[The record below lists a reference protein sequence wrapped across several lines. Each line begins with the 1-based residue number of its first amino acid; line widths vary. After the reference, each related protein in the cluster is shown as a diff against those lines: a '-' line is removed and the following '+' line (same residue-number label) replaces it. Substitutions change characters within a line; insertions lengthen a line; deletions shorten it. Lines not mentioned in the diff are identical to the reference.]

1 MKLFAWRLIAVNS
14 LLVIAVVARA
24 ETRPL
29 YGGTVHIA
37 TGEALTSLDPPRA
50 GQDNSAA
57 RANISHLLYETLVT
71 MDERGRMQPELAT
84 WWQVSPD
91 NRKWRFRLRAGIRF
105 NDGTPLTPEIAA
117 VSLRVANPSWRVG
130 TEGDSV
136 VIERE
141 NPDPEL
147 PAELALT
154 QNAISNP
161 GQGGVSA
168 GTGPFRVVDWQ
179 PGKRLSLNANDDYWG
194 GRPFLDSIDIELDKN
209 FHDQMMAF
217 RSGKFDLIE
226 VAPEQ
231 VQKLSIDPQDVR
243 ASVPM
248 QLLALVFGRDPQSPD
263 EKLLRQALALS
274 IDRNSIGSVLLQGA
288 GQPTGSL
295 LPNWMT
301 GYAFVFSTQVDLTQ
315 ARHIRDQIKTIPTWT
330 LGYDTRDSLSH
341 LIAERIALNARD
353 AGLSLRPTAAGEP
366 ELRLVCM
373 SLESSDPWRALQGL
387 AVMSEIAPP
396 AMRNDS
402 VENLYQAE
410 QSLLGTGRVIPLF
423 HLPVVYAASPALRNW
438 KLRKDGRWD
447 FADAWLQ
454 NRP

>member
-14 LLVIAVVARA
+14 LLLIAVVARA

-37 TGEALTSLDPPRA
+37 TGEAFLSLDPSLA
-50 GQDNSAA
+50 GQADSAA
-57 RANISHLLYETLVT
+57 RANISHLIYETLVT
-71 MDERGRMQPELAT
+71 MDERGRTQPELAT

-136 VIERE
+136 VIDRE

-147 PAELALT
+147 PAELART

-179 PGKRLSLNANDDYWG
+179 PGKRLSLDANEDYWR

-217 RSGKFDLIE
+217 RSGKLDLIE

-231 VQKLSIDPQDVR
+231 VQTLSIDPQDVR
-243 ASVPM
+243 SSVPM

-301 GYAFVFSTQVDLTQ
+301 GYAFVFSTQIDLAQ
-315 ARHIRDQIKTIPTWT
+315 ARHIRDQVKTIPMWT

-353 AGLSLRPTAAGEP
+353 AGLSLRPAAAGEP

-373 SLESSDPWRALQGL
+373 SLQSSDPWRALQGL
-387 AVMSEIAPP
+387 AVMSEMAPP

-447 FADAWLQ
+447 FADAWLE